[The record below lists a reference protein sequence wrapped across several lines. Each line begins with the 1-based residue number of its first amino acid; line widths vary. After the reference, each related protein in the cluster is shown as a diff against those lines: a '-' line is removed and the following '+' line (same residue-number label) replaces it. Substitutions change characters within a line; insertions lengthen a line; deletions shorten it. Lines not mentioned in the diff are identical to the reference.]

1 MNTLNLVE
9 KENQFRKE
17 FEIFSYKESRFSKNF
32 CRRQRRSMILSKRRV
47 RYTWTR

>member
-17 FEIFSYKESRFSKNF
+17 FEIFSYKNLSSV
-32 CRRQRRSMILSKRRV
+32 SILSSDG
-47 RYTWTR
+47 TS